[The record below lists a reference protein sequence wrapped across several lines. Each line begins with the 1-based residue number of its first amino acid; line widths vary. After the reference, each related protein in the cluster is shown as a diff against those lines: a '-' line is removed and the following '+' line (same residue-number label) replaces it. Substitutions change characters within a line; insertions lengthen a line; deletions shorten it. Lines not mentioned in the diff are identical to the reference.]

1 MSTNDEN
8 NNDSNDESNKIED
21 DNTNDN
27 STTNTAFLIDTAKV
41 KDLTNN
47 EANSNNLTENNI
59 EDDPQVQLQLSSM
72 LPTDWTNINKI
83 AGPACRIVFPWD
95 IVDET
100 PYTASNDNDNNHPSN
115 CEEISIIG
123 TTGQK
128 ITKMGNDLSKYYSS
142 TKLKTLI
149 FRSHIIRKIEG
160 LSNLQSL
167 EVLELYD
174 NAIDSLDGVNDGDG
188 DGGGGVPCK
197 TLRIL
202 DMSYNVIRDMGPVQY
217 CPHLVELYLAQNKL
231 KTIQGIKHL
240 SKLKKLDLG
249 ANRIRKM
256 DSDELSG
263 LTNLEDLWLGKN
275 KIDKIQGLEKFT
287 KLRRLDVQSN
297 RLISIENISS
307 QVCST
312 IEELYLAGNGI
323 TDDGISLSNSTTGLC
338 GQLFPNLLTLDL
350 SKNLLTDTK
359 FLTTSA
365 TSKGENNNFPS
376 LEDLWISGNNIT
388 SFDSI
393 SNLSLLG
400 STLEVIYLEF
410 NPIDKDFYYRKTL
423 KELIPSLEQI
433 DANRIGHYYSGTGG
447 TGDGNFSMEDRM
459 KEFQKLA
466 LDKAKGGVK

>member
-8 NNDSNDESNKIED
+8 NNDEIDESNKIED
-21 DNTNDN
+21 DKTNDN

-47 EANSNNLTENNI
+47 EAGSNNQTENNI

-72 LPTDWTNINKI
+72 LPTDWTNINKA

-95 IVDET
+95 IIDET
-100 PYTASNDNDNNHPSN
+100 PYTASNDNDNNDPSN

-188 DGGGGVPCK
+188 GVPCK

-217 CPHLVELYLAQNKL
+217 CPHLVELC
-231 KTIQGIKHL
+231 
-240 SKLKKLDLG
+240 
-249 ANRIRKM
+249 
-256 DSDELSG
+256 
-263 LTNLEDLWLGKN
+263 
-275 KIDKIQGLEKFT
+275 KFYFFFYAH
-287 KLRRLDVQSN
+287 
-297 RLISIENISS
+297 
-307 QVCST
+307 CST
-312 IEELYLAGNGI
+312 VH
-323 TDDGISLSNSTTGLC
+323 ISHT
-338 GQLFPNLLTLDL
+338 
-350 SKNLLTDTK
+350 
-359 FLTTSA
+359 A
-365 TSKGENNNFPS
+365 
-376 LEDLWISGNNIT
+376 
-388 SFDSI
+388 
-393 SNLSLLG
+393 
-400 STLEVIYLEF
+400 
-410 NPIDKDFYYRKTL
+410 
-423 KELIPSLEQI
+423 
-433 DANRIGHYYSGTGG
+433 H
-447 TGDGNFSMEDRM
+447 
-459 KEFQKLA
+459 
-466 LDKAKGGVK
+466 